1 VENFKELIDEMVS
14 SITSTAQSSQAHNIP
29 GIVSGR
35 DRSVKVLKDLI
46 IVVKKMVEEYVP
58 QRKKED
64 ILAIANKLTT
74 HTQQFVQQINALVQN
89 PTEDKYVSLINDHPP
104 EILYSIQYLIS
115 SLMVAMNEGLE
126 SDNTNTSSSSSV
138 RSNVEEEEEE
148 ENVGNQPGKERY
160 AKGTPQKSSE
170 LEHKI
175 QILKI
180 EKEIS
185 KAETR
190 YDKIKKR

>member
-1 VENFKELIDEMVS
+1 VS

-148 ENVGNQPGKERY
+148 EEDVGNQPGKERY

-175 QILKI
+175 QILKL